1 MINNLIIYGIV
12 MEIGYVLVIKE
23 LLIYFNE
30 YYFIDGW
37 DDKEMKLKNDN
48 KKL

>member
-1 MINNLIIYGIV
+1 
-12 MEIGYVLVIKE
+12 MEIGRVLATKE
-23 LLIYFNE
+23 LSTYSNE
-30 YYFIDGW
+30 YHPTDGW